1 MKAVRVMRFGLE
13 YPMELEEVAAPKP
26 GPGEILVRIAAAG
39 VNPLEVA
46 IRSGNH
52 PRARAMTLP
61 YTCGT
66 DVAGEVEAM
75 GDGVEAF
82 ALGDRVWGR
91 ASTGAYAE
99 KGLLTAD
106 STGKLPD
113 SMSFAE
119 GAALP
124 IPLLTAWNALVLKGQ
139 AAPGDCVLVQGGA
152 GGVGYLAVQLARA
165 VGCRVFTTV
174 SSGEKADFCLAAGAE
189 AAINYK
195 EEDVPGRVM
204 ELTSGRGVEVV
215 VETVGCENLP
225 SDLRFNAVDGRIV
238 IVGTGTGKGPDVT
251 IPLPA
256 AMGRD
261 ARILA
266 LSSGNLNPLV
276 PGILRRLA
284 PMLESGTIK
293 PHIGRALP
301 MEQANE
307 SHEVLLSGKFLGK
320 INLVPHGGISAS

>member
-1 MKAVRVMRFGLE
+1 MKAVRVTQFGLE
-13 YPMELEEVAAPKP
+13 HPMAMEEVEEPKP
-26 GPGEILVRIAAAG
+26 GPGEMLVRIAAAG

-46 IRSGNH
+46 IRSGDH
-52 PRARAMTLP
+52 PRAGAMTLP

-66 DVAGEVEAM
+66 DVAGEVESV
-75 GDGVEAF
+75 GEGVEAF
-82 ALGDRVWGR
+82 APGDRVWGR

-99 KGLLTAD
+99 KGLLPAG
-106 STGKLPD
+106 STSKLPD
-113 SMSFAE
+113 SMSSAE

-124 IPLLTAWNALVLKGQ
+124 IPLLTAWNALVVKGK

-152 GGVGYLAVQLARA
+152 GGVGYLAIQLARTL
-165 VGCRVFTTV
+165 GCRVFTTV
-174 SSGEKADFCLAAGAE
+174 SSGEKGDFCLAGGAE
-189 AAINYK
+189 AAINYR
-195 EEDVPGRVM
+195 EEDVPERVM
-204 ELTSGRGVEVV
+204 ELTSGRGVDVV
-215 VETVGCENLP
+215 VENIGCDNLP
-225 SDLRFNAVDGRIV
+225 SDLKLNAVNGRIV

-284 PMLESGTIK
+284 PLLESGAIK
-293 PHIGRALP
+293 PHIGLELP

-320 INLVPHGGISAS
+320 INLAP

>member
-1 MKAVRVMRFGLE
+1 MKAVRVTRFGLE
-13 YPMELEEVAAPKP
+13 HPMELEEVPEPKP
-26 GPGEILVRIAAAG
+26 GPGEMLVRIAAAG

-46 IRSGNH
+46 IRSGDH
-52 PRARAMTLP
+52 PRAGAMTLP

-66 DVAGEVEAM
+66 DVAGEVEAV
-75 GDGVEAF
+75 GEGVEAF
-82 ALGDRVWGR
+82 SPGDRVWGR
-91 ASTGAYAE
+91 ASTGAYTE
-99 KGLLTAD
+99 KGLLPAG

-124 IPLLTAWNALVLKGQ
+124 IPLLTAWNALVVKGE

-152 GGVGYLAVQLARA
+152 GGVGYLAIQLARTL
-165 VGCRVFTTV
+165 GCRVFTTV
-174 SSGEKADFCLAAGAE
+174 SSREKGDFCLAGGAE
-189 AAINYK
+189 AAINYR
-195 EEDVPGRVM
+195 EEDVPERVM
-204 ELTSGRGVEVV
+204 ELTSGRGVDVV
-215 VETVGCENLP
+215 VENIGCDNLP
-225 SDLRFNAVDGRIV
+225 SDLKLNAVNGRIV

-284 PMLESGTIK
+284 PLLESGAIR
-293 PHIGRALP
+293 PHIGLELP

-320 INLVPHGGISAS
+320 INLAP

>member
-1 MKAVRVMRFGLE
+1 MKAVRVTRFGLE
-13 YPMELEEVAAPKP
+13 HPMELEEVAEPTP
-26 GPGEILVRIAAAG
+26 GPGEMLVRIAAAG

-52 PRARAMTLP
+52 PRAAAMTLP

-66 DVAGEVEAM
+66 DVAGEVEAV
-75 GDGVEAF
+75 GEGVEAF
-82 ALGDRVWGR
+82 APGDRVWGR

-99 KGLLTAD
+99 KGLLPAG

-113 SMSFAE
+113 STPFAE

-124 IPLLTAWNALVLKGQ
+124 IPLLTAWNALVVKGE

-152 GGVGYLAVQLARA
+152 GGVGYLAIQLARA
-165 VGCRVFTTV
+165 IGCRVFATV
-174 SSGEKADFCLAAGAE
+174 SSKEKADFCLAAGTE
-189 AAINYK
+189 AAINYR
-195 EEDVPGRVM
+195 EEDVPERVM
-204 ELTSGRGVEVV
+204 ELTSGRGVDVV
-215 VETVGCENLP
+215 VENIGCDNLP
-225 SDLRFNAVDGRIV
+225 SDLKLNAVNGRIV
-238 IVGTGTGKGPDVT
+238 IVGTGTGKGPEVT

-284 PMLESGTIK
+284 PLLEGGAIK
-293 PHIGRALP
+293 PHVGRELP
-301 MEQANE
+301 LEQANE

-320 INLVPHGGISAS
+320 INLTP

>member
-1 MKAVRVMRFGLE
+1 MKAVRVTRFGLDH
-13 YPMELEEVAAPKP
+13 PMELEEVPEPEP
-26 GPGEILVRIAAAG
+26 GPGEMLVRIAAAG

-52 PRARAMTLP
+52 PRAGAMTLP

-66 DVAGEVEAM
+66 DVAGEVEAV
-75 GDGVEAF
+75 GEGVEAF
-82 ALGDRVWGR
+82 EPGDRVWGR

-99 KGLLTAD
+99 KGLLPAG

-113 SMSFAE
+113 SMSSAE

-124 IPLLTAWNALVLKGQ
+124 IPLLTAWNALVVKGE

-152 GGVGYLAVQLARA
+152 GGVGYLAIQLARTL
-165 VGCRVFTTV
+165 GCRVFTTV
-174 SSGEKADFCLAAGAE
+174 SSKEKADFCLGGGAE
-189 AAINYK
+189 AAINYR
-195 EEDVPGRVM
+195 EEDVPERVM

-215 VETVGCENLP
+215 VENIGCENLP
-225 SDLRFNAVDGRIV
+225 SDLKLNAVNGRIV
-238 IVGTGTGKGPDVT
+238 IVGTGTGKGPEVT

-284 PMLESGTIK
+284 PLLESGAIK
-293 PHIGRALP
+293 PHIGRELP
-301 MEQANE
+301 LEQANE

-320 INLVPHGGISAS
+320 INLAP

>member
-1 MKAVRVMRFGLE
+1 MKAVRVTQFGLDH
-13 YPMELEEVAAPKP
+13 PMELDEVPEPEP
-26 GPGEILVRIAAAG
+26 GPGEMLVRIAAAG

-46 IRSGNH
+46 IRSGDH
-52 PRARAMTLP
+52 PRAGAMTLP

-66 DVAGEVEAM
+66 DVAGEVEAV
-75 GDGVEAF
+75 GEGVEAF
-82 ALGDRVWGR
+82 APGNRVWGR

-99 KGLLTAD
+99 KGLLPAD
-106 STGKLPD
+106 STGRLPD
-113 SMSFAE
+113 SMSSAE

-124 IPLLTAWNALVLKGQ
+124 IPLLTAWNALVVKGE

-152 GGVGYLAVQLARA
+152 GGVGNLAIQLARTL
-165 VGCRVFTTV
+165 GCRVFTTV
-174 SSGEKADFCLAAGAE
+174 SSREKADFCLAGGAE
-189 AAINYK
+189 ATINYR
-195 EEDVPGRVM
+195 EEDVPEHVM
-204 ELTSGRGVEVV
+204 ELTSGRGVDVV
-215 VETVGCENLP
+215 VENIGCDNLP
-225 SDLRFNAVDGRIV
+225 SDLKLNAVNGRIV

-284 PMLESGTIK
+284 PLLEGGAIK
-293 PHIGRALP
+293 PHIGRELP
-301 MEQANE
+301 MEQAMNRTR
-307 SHEVLLSGKFLGK
+307 FF
-320 INLVPHGGISAS
+320 

>member
-1 MKAVRVMRFGLE
+1 MKAVRVTRFGLE
-13 YPMELEEVAAPKP
+13 HPMELEQVAEPEP
-26 GPGEILVRIAAAG
+26 GPGEVLVRIAAAG

-52 PRARAMTLP
+52 PRAGAMTLP

-66 DVAGEVEAM
+66 DVAGEVEAV
-75 GDGVEAF
+75 GEGVETF
-82 ALGDRVWGR
+82 APGDRVWGR

-99 KGLLTAD
+99 KGLLPAG
-106 STGKLPD
+106 STGKLPG

-124 IPLLTAWNALVLKGQ
+124 IPLLTAWNALVVKGE

-152 GGVGYLAVQLARA
+152 GGVGYLAIQLARTL
-165 VGCRVFTTV
+165 GCRVFTTV

-189 AAINYK
+189 AAINYH
-195 EEDVPGRVM
+195 EEDVPERVM
-204 ELTSGRGVEVV
+204 ELTSGRGVEVI
-215 VETVGCENLP
+215 VETVGCDNLP
-225 SDLRFNAVDGRIV
+225 SDLKLNAVNGRIV

-284 PMLESGTIK
+284 PLLEGGAIR
-293 PHIGRALP
+293 PHIGRELP
-301 MEQANE
+301 LEQANE

-320 INLVPHGGISAS
+320 INLAP

>member
-1 MKAVRVMRFGLE
+1 MKAVRVTRFGLE
-13 YPMELEEVAAPKP
+13 HPMELEEVAEPKP
-26 GPGEILVRIAAAG
+26 GPGEMLVRIAAAG

-52 PRARAMTLP
+52 PRAGAMTLP

-66 DVAGEVEAM
+66 DVAGEVEAV

-82 ALGDRVWGR
+82 APGDRVWGR

-99 KGLLTAD
+99 KGLLPAD

-113 SMSFAE
+113 STSFAE

-124 IPLLTAWNALVLKGQ
+124 IPLLTAWNALVVKGE

-152 GGVGYLAVQLARA
+152 GGVGYLSIQLARTI
-165 VGCRVFTTV
+165 GCRVFATV
-174 SSGEKADFCLAAGAE
+174 SSKEKADFCLAAGAE
-189 AAINYK
+189 AAINYR
-195 EEDVPGRVM
+195 EADVPERM
-204 ELTSGRGVEVV
+204 MDLTNGRGVDVV
-215 VETVGCENLP
+215 VETVGCDNLG
-225 SDLRFNAVDGRIV
+225 SDLKLNAINGRIV
-238 IVGTGTGKGPDVT
+238 VVGTGTGKGPEVT

-276 PGILRRLA
+276 PGILKRLE
-284 PMLESGTIK
+284 PLLESGAIK
-293 PHIGRALP
+293 PHIGREIPL
-301 MEQANE
+301 EQANE

-320 INLVPHGGISAS
+320 INLTP

>member
-1 MKAVRVMRFGLE
+1 MKAVRVTRFGLDH
-13 YPMELEEVAAPKP
+13 PMELEEVAEPAP
-26 GPGEILVRIAAAG
+26 GPGEMLVRIAAAG

-46 IRSGNH
+46 IRTGNH
-52 PRARAMTLP
+52 PRAAAMTLP

-66 DVAGEVEAM
+66 DVAGEVEAV
-75 GDGVEAF
+75 GEGVEAF
-82 ALGDRVWGR
+82 APGDRVWGR

-99 KGLLTAD
+99 KGLLPAG

-113 SMSFAE
+113 SMTFAE

-124 IPLLTAWNALVLKGQ
+124 IPLLTAWNALVVKGE

-152 GGVGYLAVQLARA
+152 GGVGYLAIQLARA
-165 VGCRVFTTV
+165 IGCRVFTTV
-174 SSGEKADFCLAAGAE
+174 SSKEKANFCLAAGAE
-189 AAINYK
+189 AAVNYR

-215 VETVGCENLP
+215 VENIGCDNLS
-225 SDLRFNAVDGRIV
+225 SDLKLNAVNGRIV
-238 IVGTGTGKGPDVT
+238 IVGTGTGKGPEVT

-284 PMLESGTIK
+284 PLLEGGAIR
-293 PHIGRALP
+293 PHIGRELP

-307 SHEVLLSGKFLGK
+307 SHEILLSGKFLGK
-320 INLVPHGGISAS
+320 INLVP

>member
-1 MKAVRVMRFGLE
+1 MKAVRVTRFGLDH
-13 YPMELEEVAAPKP
+13 PMELEEVPEPEP
-26 GPGEILVRIAAAG
+26 GPGEMLVRIAAAG

-52 PRARAMTLP
+52 PRAGAMTLP

-66 DVAGEVEAM
+66 DVAGEVEAV
-75 GDGVEAF
+75 GEGVEAF
-82 ALGDRVWGR
+82 EPGDRVWGR

-99 KGLLTAD
+99 KGLLPAG

-113 SMSFAE
+113 SMSSAE

-124 IPLLTAWNALVLKGQ
+124 IPLLTAWNALVVKGE

-152 GGVGYLAVQLARA
+152 GGVGYLAIQLARTL
-165 VGCRVFTTV
+165 GCRVFTTV
-174 SSGEKADFCLAAGAE
+174 SSREKADFCLAGGAE
-189 AAINYK
+189 AAINYR
-195 EEDVPGRVM
+195 EEDVPERVM

-215 VETVGCENLP
+215 VENIGCENLP
-225 SDLRFNAVDGRIV
+225 SDLKLNAVNSRIV
-238 IVGTGTGKGPDVT
+238 IVGTGTGKGPEVT

-284 PMLESGTIK
+284 PLLESGAIK
-293 PHIGRALP
+293 PHIGRELP
-301 MEQANE
+301 LEQANE

-320 INLVPHGGISAS
+320 INLAP

>member
-1 MKAVRVMRFGLE
+1 MKAVRVTRFGLE
-13 YPMELEEVAAPKP
+13 HPMELDEVPEPEP
-26 GPGEILVRIAAAG
+26 GQGEMLVRIAAAG

-52 PRARAMTLP
+52 PRAGAMTLP

-66 DVAGEVEAM
+66 DVAGEVEAV
-75 GDGVEAF
+75 GEGVEAF
-82 ALGDRVWGR
+82 APGDRVWGR

-99 KGLLTAD
+99 KGLLPAS
-106 STGKLPD
+106 STGRLPD
-113 SMSFAE
+113 SISSAE

-124 IPLLTAWNALVLKGQ
+124 IPLLTAWNALVVKGE

-152 GGVGYLAVQLARA
+152 GGVGYLAIQLARTL
-165 VGCRVFTTV
+165 GCRVFSTV
-174 SSGEKADFCLAAGAE
+174 SSREKADFCLAAGAE
-189 AAINYK
+189 AAINYRK
-195 EEDVPGRVM
+195 EDVPERVM
-204 ELTSGRGVEVV
+204 EFTSGRGVDVV
-215 VETVGCENLP
+215 VENIGCDNLP
-225 SDLRFNAVDGRIV
+225 SDLKLNAVNGRIV
-238 IVGTGTGKGPDVT
+238 IVGTGTGKGPEVT

-284 PMLESGTIK
+284 PLLEGGAIR
-293 PHIGRALP
+293 PHIGRELP
-301 MEQANE
+301 LEQANE

-320 INLVPHGGISAS
+320 INLVP

>member
-1 MKAVRVMRFGLE
+1 MKAVRVTRFGLE
-13 YPMELEEVAAPKP
+13 NPMELEEVAEPKP
-26 GPGEILVRIAAAG
+26 GPGEMLVGIAAAG

-52 PRARAMTLP
+52 PRAGAMTLP

-66 DVAGEVEAM
+66 DVAGEVEAV
-75 GDGVEAF
+75 GEGVEAF
-82 ALGDRVWGR
+82 APGDRVWGR

-99 KGLLTAD
+99 KGLLPAG
-106 STGKLPD
+106 STGKLPG

-124 IPLLTAWNALVLKGQ
+124 IPLLTAWNALVVKGE

-152 GGVGYLAVQLARA
+152 GGVGYLAIQLARA
-165 VGCRVFTTV
+165 LGCRVFTTV

-189 AAINYK
+189 AAINYR
-195 EEDVPGRVM
+195 EEDVPERVM

-215 VETVGCENLP
+215 VETAGCDNLP
-225 SDLRFNAVDGRIV
+225 SDLKLNAVNGRIV
-238 IVGTGTGKGPDVT
+238 IVGTGTGKGPEVT

-284 PMLESGTIK
+284 PLLEGGAIM
-293 PHIGRALP
+293 PHIGRELP
-301 MEQANE
+301 LEQANE

-320 INLVPHGGISAS
+320 INLIS

>member
-1 MKAVRVMRFGLE
+1 MKAVRVTRFGLE
-13 YPMELEEVAAPKP
+13 HPMELEEVAEPAP
-26 GPGEILVRIAAAG
+26 GPGEMLVRIAATG

-52 PRARAMTLP
+52 PRAAAMTLP

-66 DVAGEVEAM
+66 DVAGEVEVV
-75 GDGVEAF
+75 GEGVEVF
-82 ALGDRVWGR
+82 APGDRVWGR

-99 KGLLTAD
+99 KGLLPAG
-106 STGKLPD
+106 STGRLPD
-113 SMSFAE
+113 SMTFAE

-124 IPLLTAWNALVLKGQ
+124 IPLLTAWNALVVKGE

-152 GGVGYLAVQLARA
+152 GGVGYLAIQLARA
-165 VGCRVFTTV
+165 IGCRVFTTV
-174 SSGEKADFCLAAGAE
+174 SSKEKANFCLAAGAE
-189 AAINYK
+189 AAVNYP

-215 VETVGCENLP
+215 VENIGCDNLS
-225 SDLRFNAVDGRIV
+225 SDLKLNAVNGRIV
-238 IVGTGTGKGPDVT
+238 IVGTGTGKGPEVT

-284 PMLESGTIK
+284 PLLEGGAIK
-293 PHIGRALP
+293 PHIGRELP

-307 SHEVLLSGKFLGK
+307 SHEILLSGKFLGK
-320 INLVPHGGISAS
+320 INLVP

>member
-1 MKAVRVMRFGLE
+1 MKAVRVTQFGLE
-13 YPMELEEVAAPKP
+13 HPMIVEDVEEPRP
-26 GPGEILVRIAAAG
+26 GPGEMLVRIVAAG

-46 IRSGNH
+46 IRTGNH

-66 DVAGEVEAM
+66 DVAGEVEAV
-75 GDGVEAF
+75 GEGVEAF
-82 ALGDRVWGR
+82 APGDRVWGR

-99 KGLLTAD
+99 KGLLPAE

-113 SMSFAE
+113 SMPFGK

-124 IPLLTAWNALVLKGQ
+124 IPLLTAWNALVVKGE

-152 GGVGYLAVQLARA
+152 GGVGYLAVQLARTI
-165 VGCRVFTTV
+165 GCRVFATV
-174 SSGEKADFCLAAGAE
+174 SSSEKADFCLAAGAE
-189 AAINYK
+189 AAINYR
-195 EEDVPGRVM
+195 EEDVPERVM

-215 VETVGCENLP
+215 VENVGCDNLP
-225 SDLRFNAVDGRIV
+225 SDIRLNAINGRIV
-238 IVGTGTGKGPDVT
+238 VVGTGTGKGPEVT
-251 IPLPA
+251 IALPA

-266 LSSGNLNPLV
+266 LSSGNLSPLV
-276 PGILRRLA
+276 PGILRRLE
-284 PMLESGTIK
+284 PLLESGTIK
-293 PHIGRALP
+293 PHIGREFP
-301 MEQANE
+301 VEQANE

-320 INLVPHGGISAS
+320 INLVP

>member
-13 YPMELEEVAAPKP
+13 HPMELEDVPEPTP
-26 GPGEILVRIAAAG
+26 GTGEMLVRIAAAG

-52 PRARAMTLP
+52 PRAGAMTLP

-66 DVAGEVEAM
+66 DVAGEVEAV
-75 GDGVEAF
+75 GEGVEAF
-82 ALGDRVWGR
+82 APGDRVWGR

-99 KGLLTAD
+99 KGLLPAA
-106 STGKLPD
+106 STGKLPE
-113 SMSFAE
+113 SVSFAE

-124 IPLLTAWNALVLKGQ
+124 IPLLTAWNALVVKGE

-165 VGCRVFTTV
+165 IGCRVFTTV
-174 SSGEKADFCLAAGAE
+174 SSREKADFCLAAGAE
-189 AAINYK
+189 AAINYR
-195 EEDVPGRVM
+195 EEDVPERVM

-215 VETVGCENLP
+215 VENIGCDNLP
-225 SDLRFNAVDGRIV
+225 SDLKLNAINGRIV
-238 IVGTGTGKGPDVT
+238 IVGTGTGKGPEVT

-284 PMLESGTIK
+284 PLLEGEAIR
-293 PHIGRALP
+293 PHIGWELP

-307 SHEVLLSGKFLGK
+307 SHELLLSGKFLGK
-320 INLVPHGGISAS
+320 INLVS

>member
-13 YPMELEEVAAPKP
+13 HPMELEDVPEPAP
-26 GPGEILVRIAAAG
+26 GPGEMLVRIAAAG

-46 IRSGNH
+46 IRAGNH
-52 PRARAMTLP
+52 PRAGAMTLP

-66 DVAGEVEAM
+66 DVAGEVESV

-82 ALGDRVWGR
+82 APGDRVWGR

-99 KGLLTAD
+99 KGLLPAA

-113 SMSFAE
+113 STSFAE

-124 IPLLTAWNALVLKGQ
+124 IPLLTAWNALVVKGE

-152 GGVGYLAVQLARA
+152 GGVGYLAIQLARA

-174 SSGEKADFCLAAGAE
+174 SSREKADFCLAAGAE
-189 AAINYK
+189 AAINYR

-215 VETVGCENLP
+215 VENIGCDNLP
-225 SDLRFNAVDGRIV
+225 SDLKLNAVNGRIV
-238 IVGTGTGKGPDVT
+238 IVGTGTGKGPNVT

-266 LSSGNLNPLV
+266 LSSGNPNPLV

-284 PMLESGTIK
+284 PLLEGGAIR
-293 PHIGRALP
+293 PHIGRELP

-307 SHEVLLSGKFLGK
+307 SHEVLMSGKFLGK
-320 INLVPHGGISAS
+320 INLVP

>member
-13 YPMELEEVAAPKP
+13 NPMELEEVAEPEH
-26 GPGEILVRIAAAG
+26 GPGEMLVRIAAAG

-52 PRARAMTLP
+52 PRAGAMTLP

-66 DVAGEVEAM
+66 DVAGEVEAV
-75 GDGVEAF
+75 GDDVEAF
-82 ALGDRVWGR
+82 APGDRVWGR

-99 KGLLTAD
+99 KGLLPAA
-106 STGKLPD
+106 STGRLPD
-113 SMSFAE
+113 STSFAE

-124 IPLLTAWNALVLKGQ
+124 IPLLTAWNAVVVKGE

-165 VGCRVFTTV
+165 IGCRVFTTV
-174 SSGEKADFCLAAGAE
+174 SSREKADFCLAAGAE
-189 AAINYK
+189 AAINYR
-195 EEDVPGRVM
+195 EEDVPERVM

-215 VETVGCENLP
+215 VENIGCDNLP
-225 SDLRFNAVDGRIV
+225 SDLKLNAINGRIV
-238 IVGTGTGKGPDVT
+238 IVGTGTGKGPEVT

-284 PMLESGTIK
+284 PLLEGGAIR
-293 PHIGRALP
+293 PHIGRELP

-307 SHEVLLSGKFLGK
+307 SHEILLSGKFLGK
-320 INLVPHGGISAS
+320 INLVP

>member
-13 YPMELEEVAAPKP
+13 NPMELEEVAEPKP
-26 GPGEILVRIAAAG
+26 GPGEMLVRIAAAG

-46 IRSGNH
+46 IRTGNH
-52 PRARAMTLP
+52 PRAGAMTLP

-66 DVAGEVEAM
+66 DVAGEVEAV
-75 GDGVEAF
+75 GEGVEAF
-82 ALGDRVWGR
+82 APGDRVWGR

-99 KGLLTAD
+99 KGLIPAG

-113 SMSFAE
+113 SISFAE

-124 IPLLTAWNALVLKGQ
+124 IPLLTAWNALVVKGE

-165 VGCRVFTTV
+165 MGCRVFATV
-174 SSGEKADFCLAAGAE
+174 SSKEKADFCLAAGAD
-189 AAINYK
+189 AAINYR
-195 EEDVPGRVM
+195 EEDVPERVM
-204 ELTSGRGVEVV
+204 ELTSGRGVDVV
-215 VETVGCENLP
+215 VENIGCDNLP
-225 SDLRFNAVDGRIV
+225 SDLKLNAINGRIV

-276 PGILRRLA
+276 PGILKRLE
-284 PMLESGTIK
+284 PLLEGGAVK
-293 PHIGRALP
+293 PHIGRELP
-301 MEQANE
+301 LGQANE

-320 INLVPHGGISAS
+320 INLAP

>member
-1 MKAVRVMRFGLE
+1 MKAVRVTRFGLE
-13 YPMELEEVAAPKP
+13 HPMELDEVAEPAP
-26 GPGEILVRIAAAG
+26 GPGEMLVRIAAAG

-52 PRARAMTLP
+52 PRAGAMTLP

-66 DVAGEVEAM
+66 DVAGEVEAV

-82 ALGDRVWGR
+82 APGDRVWGR

-99 KGLLTAD
+99 KGLLPAA

-113 SMSFAE
+113 SFSYAE

-124 IPLLTAWNALVLKGQ
+124 IPLLTAWNALVVKGE

-152 GGVGYLAVQLARA
+152 GGVGYLAIQLARA
-165 VGCRVFTTV
+165 IGCRVFTTV
-174 SSGEKADFCLAAGAE
+174 SSKEKADFCLAAGAE
-189 AAINYK
+189 AAINYR
-195 EEDVPGRVM
+195 EEDVPERVM
-204 ELTSGRGVEVV
+204 ELTSGRGVDVV
-215 VETVGCENLP
+215 VENIGCDNLP
-225 SDLRFNAVDGRIV
+225 SDLKLNAVNGRIV

-276 PGILRRLA
+276 PGILRRLV
-284 PMLESGTIK
+284 PLLEGGAIR
-293 PHIGRALP
+293 PHIGRELP
-301 MEQANE
+301 LEQANE
-307 SHEVLLSGKFLGK
+307 SHKVLLSGKFLGK
-320 INLVPHGGISAS
+320 INLVP

>member
-1 MKAVRVMRFGLE
+1 MKAVRVTRFGLDH
-13 YPMELEEVAAPKP
+13 PMELEEVAEPAP
-26 GPGEILVRIAAAG
+26 GPGEMLVRIAAAG

-52 PRARAMTLP
+52 PRAGAMTLP

-66 DVAGEVEAM
+66 DVAGEVEAV
-75 GDGVEAF
+75 GEGVEAF
-82 ALGDRVWGR
+82 APGDRVWGR

-99 KGLLTAD
+99 KGLLPAG
-106 STGKLPD
+106 STGRLPD
-113 SMSFAE
+113 SMTFAE

-124 IPLLTAWNALVLKGQ
+124 IPLLTAWNALVVKGE

-152 GGVGYLAVQLARA
+152 GGVGYLAIQLARA
-165 VGCRVFTTV
+165 IGCRVFTTV
-174 SSGEKADFCLAAGAE
+174 SSKEKANFCLAAGAE
-189 AAINYK
+189 AAINYR

-215 VETVGCENLP
+215 VENIGCDNLS
-225 SDLRFNAVDGRIV
+225 SDLKLNAVNGRIV
-238 IVGTGTGKGPDVT
+238 IVGTGTGKGPEVT

-284 PMLESGTIK
+284 PLLEGGAIR
-293 PHIGRALP
+293 PHIGRELP

-307 SHEVLLSGKFLGK
+307 SHEILLSGKFLGK
-320 INLVPHGGISAS
+320 INLVP

>member
-1 MKAVRVMRFGLE
+1 M
-13 YPMELEEVAAPKP
+13 
-26 GPGEILVRIAAAG
+26 
-39 VNPLEVA
+39 NPLEVA

-52 PRARAMTLP
+52 PRAGAMTLP

-66 DVAGEVEAM
+66 DVAGEVEAV

-82 ALGDRVWGR
+82 APGDRVWGR

-99 KGLLTAD
+99 KGLLPAA

-113 SMSFAE
+113 STSFAE

-124 IPLLTAWNALVLKGQ
+124 IPLLTAWNALVVKGE

-152 GGVGYLAVQLARA
+152 GGVGYLAIQLARA

-174 SSGEKADFCLAAGAE
+174 SSKEKADFCLAAGAE
-189 AAINYK
+189 AAINYR
-195 EEDVPGRVM
+195 EEDVPERVM

-215 VETVGCENLP
+215 VENIGCDNLP
-225 SDLRFNAVDGRIV
+225 SDLKLNAVNGRIV

-284 PMLESGTIK
+284 PLLERGAIR
-293 PHIGRALP
+293 PHIGRELP

-307 SHEVLLSGKFLGK
+307 SHEILLSGKFLGK
-320 INLVPHGGISAS
+320 INLVP

>member
-1 MKAVRVMRFGLE
+1 MKAVRVTRFGLE
-13 YPMELEEVAAPKP
+13 HPMELEEVAEPAP
-26 GPGEILVRIAAAG
+26 GPGEMLVRIAAAG

-52 PRARAMTLP
+52 PRAAAMTLP

-66 DVAGEVEAM
+66 DVAGEVEAV
-75 GDGVEAF
+75 GEGVEAF
-82 ALGDRVWGR
+82 APGDRVWGR

-99 KGLLTAD
+99 KGLLPAG
-106 STGKLPD
+106 STGRLPD
-113 SMSFAE
+113 SMTFAE

-124 IPLLTAWNALVLKGQ
+124 IPLLTAWNALVVKGE

-152 GGVGYLAVQLARA
+152 GGVGYLAIQLARA

-189 AAINYK
+189 AAINYR

-215 VETVGCENLP
+215 VENIGCDNLP
-225 SDLRFNAVDGRIV
+225 SDLKLNAVNGRIV
-238 IVGTGTGKGPDVT
+238 IVGTGTGKGPEVT

-284 PMLESGTIK
+284 PLLEGGAIR
-293 PHIGRALP
+293 PHIGRELP

-320 INLVPHGGISAS
+320 INLVP

>member
-1 MKAVRVMRFGLE
+1 MKAVRVTRFGLD
-13 YPMELEEVAAPKP
+13 YPMELEEVVEPAP
-26 GPGEILVRIAAAG
+26 GPGEMLVRIAAAG

-52 PRARAMTLP
+52 PRAGAMTLP

-66 DVAGEVEAM
+66 DVAGEVEAV
-75 GDGVEAF
+75 GEGVEAF
-82 ALGDRVWGR
+82 APGDRVWGR

-99 KGLLTAD
+99 KGLLPAG
-106 STGKLPD
+106 STGRLPD
-113 SMSFAE
+113 SMTFAE

-124 IPLLTAWNALVLKGQ
+124 IPLLTAWNALVVKGE

-152 GGVGYLAVQLARA
+152 GGVGYLAIQLARA
-165 VGCRVFTTV
+165 IGCRVFTTV
-174 SSGEKADFCLAAGAE
+174 SSKEKANFCLAAGAE
-189 AAINYK
+189 SAVNYR

-215 VETVGCENLP
+215 VENIGCDNLS
-225 SDLRFNAVDGRIV
+225 SDLKLNAVNGRIV
-238 IVGTGTGKGPDVT
+238 IVGTGTGKGPEVT

-284 PMLESGTIK
+284 PLLEGGAIR
-293 PHIGRALP
+293 PHIGRELP

-307 SHEVLLSGKFLGK
+307 SHEILLSGKFLGK
-320 INLVPHGGISAS
+320 INLVP

>member
-1 MKAVRVMRFGLE
+1 MKAVRVTRFGLE
-13 YPMELEEVAAPKP
+13 HPMELEEVAEPTP
-26 GPGEILVRIAAAG
+26 GPGEMLVRIAAAG

-52 PRARAMTLP
+52 PRAAAMTLP

-66 DVAGEVEAM
+66 DVAGEVEAV
-75 GDGVEAF
+75 GEGVEAF
-82 ALGDRVWGR
+82 APGERVWGR

-99 KGLLTAD
+99 KGLLPAG

-124 IPLLTAWNALVLKGQ
+124 IPLLTAWNALVVKGE

-152 GGVGYLAVQLARA
+152 GGVGYLAIQLARA
-165 VGCRVFTTV
+165 IGCRVFATV
-174 SSGEKADFCLAAGAE
+174 SSKEKADFCLAAGTE
-189 AAINYK
+189 AAINYR
-195 EEDVPGRVM
+195 EEDVPERVM
-204 ELTSGRGVEVV
+204 ELTSGRGVEIV
-215 VETVGCENLP
+215 VETVGCDNLP
-225 SDLRFNAVDGRIV
+225 SDLKLNAVNGRVV
-238 IVGTGTGKGPDVT
+238 IVGTGTGKGPEVT

-276 PGILRRLA
+276 PGILKRLA
-284 PMLESGTIK
+284 PLLEGGAIK
-293 PHIGRALP
+293 PHVGRELP
-301 MEQANE
+301 LEQANE

-320 INLVPHGGISAS
+320 INLTP

>member
-1 MKAVRVMRFGLE
+1 MKAVRVTRFGLE
-13 YPMELEEVAAPKP
+13 HPMELEEVAEPTP
-26 GPGEILVRIAAAG
+26 GPGEMLVRIAAAG

-52 PRARAMTLP
+52 PRAAAMTLP

-66 DVAGEVEAM
+66 DVAGEVEAV
-75 GDGVEAF
+75 GEGVEAF
-82 ALGDRVWGR
+82 APGERVWGR

-99 KGLLTAD
+99 KGLLPAG

-124 IPLLTAWNALVLKGQ
+124 IPLLTAWNALVVKGE

-152 GGVGYLAVQLARA
+152 GGVGYLAIQLAHTL
-165 VGCRVFTTV
+165 GCRVFTTV
-174 SSGEKADFCLAAGAE
+174 SSKEKGDFCLAGGAE
-189 AAINYK
+189 AAINYR
-195 EEDVPGRVM
+195 EEDVPERVM
-204 ELTSGRGVEVV
+204 ELTSGRGVDVV
-215 VETVGCENLP
+215 VENIGCDNLP
-225 SDLRFNAVDGRIV
+225 SDLKLNAVNGRIV
-238 IVGTGTGKGPDVT
+238 IVGTGTGKGPEVT

-276 PGILRRLA
+276 PGILKRLA
-284 PMLESGTIK
+284 PLLEGGAIK
-293 PHIGRALP
+293 PHVGRELP
-301 MEQANE
+301 LEQANE

-320 INLVPHGGISAS
+320 INLTP

>member
-1 MKAVRVMRFGLE
+1 MKAVRVTRFGLE
-13 YPMELEEVAAPKP
+13 NPMELEEVAEPEA
-26 GPGEILVRIAAAG
+26 GPGEMLVRIAAAG

-46 IRSGNH
+46 IRTGNH
-52 PRARAMTLP
+52 PRAGAMTLP

-66 DVAGEVEAM
+66 DVAGEVEAV
-75 GDGVEAF
+75 GAGVDTF
-82 ALGDRVWGR
+82 APGDRVWGR

-99 KGLLTAD
+99 KGLVPAG

-113 SMSFAE
+113 SMSFTE

-124 IPLLTAWNALVLKGQ
+124 IPLLTAWNALVVKGE

-165 VGCRVFTTV
+165 MGCRVFATV
-174 SSGEKADFCLAAGAE
+174 SSKEKADFCLAAGAE
-189 AAINYK
+189 AAINYR
-195 EEDVPGRVM
+195 EEDVPERVM
-204 ELTSGRGVEVV
+204 ELTCDRGVDVV
-215 VETVGCENLP
+215 VENVGCDNLP
-225 SDLRFNAVDGRIV
+225 SDLKLNAVNGRIV

-276 PGILRRLA
+276 PGILRRLE
-284 PMLESGTIK
+284 PLLRSGDIK
-293 PHIGRALP
+293 PHIGREFP

-307 SHEVLLSGKFLGK
+307 SHEVLLSGMFLGK
-320 INLVPHGGISAS
+320 INLIP

>member
-13 YPMELEEVAAPKP
+13 NPMELEEVAEPEP
-26 GPGEILVRIAAAG
+26 GPGEMLVRIAATG
-39 VNPLEVA
+39 VNPLEVT

-52 PRARAMTLP
+52 PRAGAMTLP

-66 DVAGEVEAM
+66 DVAGEVEAV

-82 ALGDRVWGR
+82 APGDRVWGR

-99 KGLLTAD
+99 KGLLPAA
-106 STGKLPD
+106 STGRLPD
-113 SMSFAE
+113 STSFAE

-124 IPLLTAWNALVLKGQ
+124 IPLLTAWNAVVVKGE

-165 VGCRVFTTV
+165 IGCRVFTTV
-174 SSGEKADFCLAAGAE
+174 SSREKADFCLAAGAE
-189 AAINYK
+189 AAINYR
-195 EEDVPGRVM
+195 EEDVPERVM

-215 VETVGCENLP
+215 VENIGCDNLP
-225 SDLRFNAVDGRIV
+225 SDLKLNAINGRIV

-284 PMLESGTIK
+284 PLLEGGAIR
-293 PHIGRALP
+293 PHIGRELP

-307 SHEVLLSGKFLGK
+307 SHEILLSGKFLGK
-320 INLVPHGGISAS
+320 INLVP

>member
-1 MKAVRVMRFGLE
+1 MKAVRVTRFGLE
-13 YPMELEEVAAPKP
+13 HPMELEQAPEPEP
-26 GPGEILVRIAAAG
+26 GPGEMLVRIAAAG

-46 IRSGNH
+46 VRSGDH

-66 DVAGEVEAM
+66 DVAGQVEAV
-75 GDGVEAF
+75 GEGVEAF
-82 ALGDRVWGR
+82 APGDRVWGR

-99 KGLLTAD
+99 KGLLPAG
-106 STGKLPD
+106 STGRLPD

-124 IPLLTAWNALVLKGQ
+124 IPLLTAWNALVVKGE

-152 GGVGYLAVQLARA
+152 GGVGYLAIQLARTL
-165 VGCRVFTTV
+165 GCRVFTTV
-174 SSGEKADFCLAAGAE
+174 SSQEKADFCLAGGAE
-189 AAINYK
+189 AAINYR
-195 EEDVPGRVM
+195 EEDVPERVM
-204 ELTSGRGVEVV
+204 ELTSGRGVDVV
-215 VETVGCENLP
+215 VENIGCDNLP
-225 SDLRFNAVDGRIV
+225 SDLKLNAVNGRIV
-238 IVGTGTGKGPDVT
+238 IVGTGTGKGPEVT

-284 PMLESGTIK
+284 PLLESGAIR
-293 PHIGRALP
+293 PHIGRELP
-301 MEQANE
+301 MGQANE
-307 SHEVLLSGKFLGK
+307 SHDILLSGKFLGK
-320 INLVPHGGISAS
+320 INLAP

>member
-1 MKAVRVMRFGLE
+1 MKAVRVTRFGLE
-13 YPMELEEVAAPKP
+13 HPMVSEEVAE
-26 GPGEILVRIAAAG
+26 PGEMLVRIAAAG

-46 IRSGNH
+46 IRTGDH
-52 PRARAMTLP
+52 PRAKAMTLP

-66 DVAGEVEAM
+66 DVAGKVEAV

-82 ALGDRVWGR
+82 APGDRVWGR

-99 KGLLTAD
+99 KGLLPAGT
-106 STGKLPD
+106 TGKLPD

-124 IPLLTAWNALVLKGQ
+124 IPLLTAWNAVVVKGE

-152 GGVGYLAVQLARA
+152 GGVGYLAIQLARTI
-165 VGCRVFTTV
+165 GCRVFTTV
-174 SSGEKADFCLAAGAE
+174 SSKEKADFCLAAGAE
-189 AAINYK
+189 SAINYR
-195 EEDVPGRVM
+195 EEDVPERVM
-204 ELTSGRGVEVV
+204 ELTSGRGVDVV
-215 VETVGCENLP
+215 VENIGCDNLP
-225 SDLRFNAVDGRIV
+225 SDLKLNAVNGRIV

-276 PGILRRLA
+276 PGILKRLE
-284 PMLESGTIK
+284 PLLENGAIK
-293 PHIGRALP
+293 PHIGQVLP
-301 MEQANE
+301 MDKANE
-307 SHEVLLSGKFLGK
+307 SHELLLSGKFLGK
-320 INLVPHGGISAS
+320 INLAP

>member
-1 MKAVRVMRFGLE
+1 MKAVRVTQFGLDH
-13 YPMELEEVAAPKP
+13 PMELDEVPEPEP
-26 GPGEILVRIAAAG
+26 GPGEVLVRIAAAG

-46 IRSGNH
+46 IRSGDH
-52 PRARAMTLP
+52 PRAGAMTLP

-66 DVAGEVEAM
+66 DVAGEVEAV
-75 GDGVEAF
+75 GEGVEAF
-82 ALGDRVWGR
+82 VPGDRVWGR

-99 KGLLTAD
+99 KGLLPAG

-113 SMSFAE
+113 SMSTAE

-124 IPLLTAWNALVLKGQ
+124 IPLLTAWNALVVKGE

-152 GGVGYLAVQLARA
+152 GGVGYLAIQLARTL
-165 VGCRVFTTV
+165 GCRVFTTV
-174 SSGEKADFCLAAGAE
+174 SSKEKGDFCLAAGAE
-189 AAINYK
+189 AAINYR
-195 EEDVPGRVM
+195 EEDVPERVM
-204 ELTSGRGVEVV
+204 ELTSGRGVDVV
-215 VETVGCENLP
+215 VENIGCDNLP
-225 SDLRFNAVDGRIV
+225 SDLKLNAVNGRIV
-238 IVGTGTGKGPDVT
+238 IVGTGTGKGPEVT

-284 PMLESGTIK
+284 PLLESGAIK
-293 PHIGRALP
+293 PHIGRELP

-320 INLVPHGGISAS
+320 INLTP

>member
-1 MKAVRVMRFGLE
+1 MKAVRVTRFGLE
-13 YPMELEEVAAPKP
+13 HPMELEQVAELEP
-26 GPGEILVRIAAAG
+26 GPGEMLVRIAAAG

-52 PRARAMTLP
+52 PRAGAMTLP

-66 DVAGEVEAM
+66 DVAGEVEAV
-75 GDGVEAF
+75 GEGVETF
-82 ALGDRVWGR
+82 APGDRVWGR

-99 KGLLTAD
+99 KGLLPAG
-106 STGKLPD
+106 STGKLPG

-124 IPLLTAWNALVLKGQ
+124 IPLLTAWNALVVKGE

-152 GGVGYLAVQLARA
+152 GGVGYLAIQLARTL
-165 VGCRVFTTV
+165 GCRVFTTV

-189 AAINYK
+189 AAINYH
-195 EEDVPGRVM
+195 EEDVPERVM
-204 ELTSGRGVEVV
+204 ELTSGRGVEVI
-215 VETVGCENLP
+215 VETVGCDNLP
-225 SDLRFNAVDGRIV
+225 SDLKLNAVNGRIV

-284 PMLESGTIK
+284 PLLEGGAIR
-293 PHIGRALP
+293 PHIGRELP
-301 MEQANE
+301 LEQANE

-320 INLVPHGGISAS
+320 INLVP

>member
-1 MKAVRVMRFGLE
+1 MKAVRVTQFGLE
-13 YPMELEEVAAPKP
+13 HPMAMEEVEEPKP
-26 GPGEILVRIAAAG
+26 GPGEMLVRIATAG
-39 VNPLEVA
+39 VNPLEIA

-52 PRARAMTLP
+52 PRAGAMTLP

-66 DVAGEVEAM
+66 DVAGEVESV
-75 GDGVEAF
+75 GEGVEAF
-82 ALGDRVWGR
+82 APGDRVWGR

-99 KGLLTAD
+99 KGLLPAG

-113 SMSFAE
+113 SMSSAE

-124 IPLLTAWNALVLKGQ
+124 IPLLTAWNALVVKGE

-152 GGVGYLAVQLARA
+152 GGVGYLAIQLARTL
-165 VGCRVFTTV
+165 GCRVFTTV

-189 AAINYK
+189 AAINYR
-195 EEDVPGRVM
+195 EEDVPERVM
-204 ELTSGRGVEVV
+204 ELTSGRGVEVI
-215 VETVGCENLP
+215 VETVGCDNLP
-225 SDLRFNAVDGRIV
+225 SDLKLNAVNGRIV

-284 PMLESGTIK
+284 PLLEGGAIR
-293 PHIGRALP
+293 PHIGRELP
-301 MEQANE
+301 LEQANE
-307 SHEVLLSGKFLGK
+307 SHEILLSGKFLGK
-320 INLVPHGGISAS
+320 INLVP